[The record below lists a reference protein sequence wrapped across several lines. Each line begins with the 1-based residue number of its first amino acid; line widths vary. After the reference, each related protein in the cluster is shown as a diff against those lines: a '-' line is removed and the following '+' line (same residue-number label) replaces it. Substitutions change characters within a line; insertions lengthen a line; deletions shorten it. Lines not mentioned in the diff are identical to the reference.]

1 MKKRIYTSLGFVALL
16 CSGIGAWSYADNP
29 AFPPIDNRTEQAKQQ
44 PSRFFVKYH
53 SGAEQ
58 QTRELLRLHQ
68 LEVVETLEKQQVL
81 VVSGR
86 EEQINKLS
94 QSELIDYV
102 EPEPIRSFYAQ

>member
-1 MKKRIYTSLGFVALL
+1 MTKRIYTSLGFVALL
-16 CSGIGAWSYADNP
+16 CSAMGTWSYADNP
-29 AFPPIDNRTEQAKQQ
+29 AFPPIDNRTAQADQQ

-53 SGAEQ
+53 LGAEQ
-58 QTRELLRLHQ
+58 QTRELLRRHQ

-86 EEQINKLS
+86 EEQVNKLS

-102 EPEPIRSFYAQ
+102 EPEPIRRFYAQ